1 MRRTIAM
8 RQDDG
13 FSVVEVVVAAAIL
26 FFVLTAIV
34 GLVGVSSA
42 MTVQAKQKSVL
53 TNAVASYIDEVRSY
67 SWEDISAA
75 DADADGVFVPATL
88 TRVVEGVTV
97 TFAMTVE
104 NRQVL
109 GDEYMKNLRITATAV
124 LGGQT
129 QTYTTRVAIRNPS
142 FNRTLSVDPDLPTIT
157 FESGT
162 PEENEVLYVNS
173 RLAGGV
179 IRIRTRAESPV
190 GTVTQVRYEVA
201 GRLLRDQ
208 TGGGGTDALFEPDP
222 PVASVIN
229 ESYWDTRQD
238 GVLDGLQT
246 IVATVEDDQGRAGNV
261 RRQYIIDNVAP
272 DAPGTPTLSA
282 TGSRSL
288 TAQWAAA
295 RDGGT
300 DAAPFYASQY
310 RWELSKD
317 STTGITP
324 TGSWPRVA
332 SSIVPAGATYLEA
345 VQAGGTLQTAVSA
358 PATVTPFGR
367 YWLRVTSGSPRG
379 IGTAYA
385 DSAIVVTRPEI
396 YCLNTPA
403 PFNFVSSVAT
413 TTIKSTGNPKYCD
426 YTVTLYISKPS
437 FPVSA
442 LSVANVQY
450 STDNVTW
457 ANVVPGGRTSVAA
470 PITTDPRFIT
480 QSFVY
485 SESGST
491 ARQLYFRALVNVTP
505 VGGTAVTLATNSVGR
520 TATTNGAKVNL
531 DPYGFQP

>member
-1 MRRTIAM
+1 MGRTIAV
-8 RQDDG
+8 RRDDG

-26 FFVLTAIV
+26 FFVLTAVV

-53 TNAVASYIDEVRSY
+53 TNAVASYVDEVRAY
-67 SWEDISAA
+67 SWEDIAA
-75 DADADGVFVPATL
+75 TDSDGDSVFVPASS

-97 TFAMTVE
+97 TFATSVE

-142 FNRTLSVDPDLPTIT
+142 FNRTLSVDPDVPTIT

-208 TGGGGTDALFEPDP
+208 LGGGGNDALFEPNP
-222 PVASVIN
+222 PVATVAN

-261 RRQYIIDNVAP
+261 RRQYIIDNFSP
-272 DAPGTPTLSA
+272 LTPGTPTLA
-282 TGSRSL
+282 PTGSRTL
-288 TAQWAAA
+288 GAQWPAA

-300 DAAPFYASQY
+300 DAAPFFASQY
-310 RWELSKD
+310 QWELSKD
-317 STTGITP
+317 STVGITP
-324 TGSWPRVA
+324 LGSWPRVA

-345 VQAGGTLQTAVSA
+345 VQAGGSFAANVSA

-379 IGTAYA
+379 IGTAYS
-385 DSAIVVTRPEI
+385 DSAVVVTRPEI

-426 YTVTLYISKPS
+426 YTVTLFISKPS
-437 FPVSA
+437 FPTSA
-442 LSVANVQY
+442 LSVANIQY

-457 ANVVPGGRTSVAA
+457 VNVVPGGRTSISA
-470 PITTDPRFIT
+470 PVTTDARFLQ

-505 VGGTAVTLATNSVGR
+505 TGGTAVTLPTNSVGR
-520 TATTNGAKVNL
+520 TATTTGTKVNL